1 MAYKSIGIA
10 IYEYIYKVTTHNILQ
25 TIDTIGRIYAW
36 RDFSQLTFLFF
47 PAKNTGNVRIG

>member
-47 PAKNTGNVRIG
+47 PAKHTGNVRIG